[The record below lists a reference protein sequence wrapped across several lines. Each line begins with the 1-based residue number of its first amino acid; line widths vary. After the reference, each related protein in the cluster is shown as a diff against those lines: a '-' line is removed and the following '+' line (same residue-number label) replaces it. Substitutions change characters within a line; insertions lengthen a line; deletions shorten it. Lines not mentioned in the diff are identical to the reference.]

1 MDDFY
6 HDLLKKAHTFIENEQ
21 YQEAM
26 EILEE
31 EFIMPY
37 IPKEYE
43 VEMIAMYNTCRS
55 ALNASKK
62 VKKYDEEDIET
73 LLKGS
78 FEEACQAVELLKKSN
93 VRMHLDLIEAYLKND
108 PHFLVRTL
116 LVEILIEQEVH
127 DEITMDYDGLEICF
141 SPSYVELPQDQDA
154 FVEAVKIVCSY
165 YENENPTFL
174 QMCVETM
181 MKEMYFR
188 LPFALSEDEIYPFIY
203 AVLLYVYK
211 ANEDKAG
218 FEAMIHEK
226 NLANYTGYDL
236 LLYKYGI

>member
-1 MDDFY
+1 
-6 HDLLKKAHTFIENEQ
+6 
-21 YQEAM
+21 
-26 EILEE
+26 
-31 EFIMPY
+31 
-37 IPKEYE
+37 
-43 VEMIAMYNTCRS
+43 
-55 ALNASKK
+55 
-62 VKKYDEEDIET
+62 
-73 LLKGS
+73 
-78 FEEACQAVELLKKSN
+78 
-93 VRMHLDLIEAYLKND
+93 
-108 PHFLVRTL
+108 
-116 LVEILIEQEVH
+116 
-127 DEITMDYDGLEICF
+127 MDYDGLEICF
-141 SPSYVELPQDQDA
+141 SPSFVELPQEQEN
-154 FVEAVKIVCSY
+154 FIEAVKIVQSY